1 MSSYNMANY
10 TGSITAIS
18 CTKHNILFYI
28 LLCHYVN
35 NIFSKYIVGVLFITC
50 ITYNYYLYHHLFI
63 SHAQ

>member
-1 MSSYNMANY
+1 MSSYNVANY

-18 CTKHNILFYI
+18 CTKHNILYI

-35 NIFSKYIVGVLFITC
+35 NILSKYVGVLFITC
-50 ITYNYYLYHHLFI
+50 ITYNYYLYQHLFI